1 MRDRAPRPPHCAI
14 VSFRLGV
21 ADGVSVVAATWERAL
36 RDLGFTVRTVA
47 GEGPVDVI
55 VPGLALDAVDPPEP
69 AALDDAFAACG
80 FVVVE
85 NLLSIPMN
93 LTASRA
99 VARALAGRP
108 AILHHHDPP
117 WQRTRYAHITEL
129 PPRDP
134 SWAHVTINELTRREM
149 TDRGF
154 EATTIYNAFD
164 TDEPAGDRAATRA
177 ALGFAPDEL
186 VAVHPVRAIGR
197 KNIPEALRIA
207 EHLGAT
213 YWLSGAIEEGYG
225 DELARILRGA
235 RTRVVHQGCADRAG
249 MYAAADV
256 VVFPSTWEGFGNPP
270 VEAAIHHR
278 PAVVSHYPVAAEL
291 RAMGFRWFDPADLGA
306 LDRWLAAPDATLLE
320 HNARVA
326 REQLSYPRLV
336 ERLRSF
342 LDRRGWMP

>member
-1 MRDRAPRPPHCAI
+1 MRDRALRPPHCAI

-55 VPGLALDAVDPPEP
+55 VPGLALDAVDAPEP
-69 AALDDAFAACG
+69 AALDDAFASCG

-134 SWAHVTINELTRREM
+134 SWAHAPIDVWS
-149 TDRGF
+149 
-154 EATTIYNAFD
+154 YVQ
-164 TDEPAGDRAATRA
+164 AGLFTVIGVF
-177 ALGFAPDEL
+177 ALL
-186 VAVHPVRAIGR
+186 GR
-197 KNIPEALRIA
+197 
-207 EHLGAT
+207 
-213 YWLSGAIEEGYG
+213 
-225 DELARILRGA
+225 RGA
-235 RTRVVHQGCADRAG
+235 RAW
-249 MYAAADV
+249 M
-256 VVFPSTWEGFGNPP
+256 FGGGLATMMHSAVAMRLNPWCG
-270 VEAAIHHR
+270 V
-278 PAVVSHYPVAAEL
+278 AVA
-291 RAMGFRWFDPADLGA
+291 LGA
-306 LDRWLAAPDATLLE
+306 ALTVTSVLWKDPSPAATA
-320 HNARVA
+320 
-326 REQLSYPRLV
+326 
-336 ERLRSF
+336 
-342 LDRRGWMP
+342 